1 MDIRQYISILWKGK
15 WIIILCT
22 LLAVA
27 IGFVLIFTLP
37 PVYEATTKVL
47 IVEKNISSEVLD
59 QYIPEYSG
67 SREVNFQTQMEILD
81 SRQFREEVIKKALTE
96 YQAGRT

>member
-1 MDIRQYISILWKGK
+1 MNEKRTQPDETELDLRQYMSILWKGK

-27 IGFVLIFTLP
+27 IGFTLIFTLP
-37 PVYEATTKVL
+37 PVYEATSEVL

-67 SREVNFQTQMEILD
+67 SREVNFQTQMEIMCSMRL
-81 SRQFREEVIKKALTE
+81 R
-96 YQAGRT
+96 